1 MEKILLD
8 ISKTNQFISNSE
20 IAGLKKRLDDAV
32 SKIKDKT
39 GECSEFLGWVNLPEN
54 YDRGEFERI
63 KKAAIKI
70 REGSDALVVIGI
82 GGSYL
87 GARAVIEALK
97 PNFYNEY
104 ESGLN
109 IYFAGQNVSGQYLND
124 LLKLLENK
132 RVSINVISKSGTT
145 TEPAIAFRVLKD
157 FIEQRYGKDEAKD
170 RIFITT
176 DKEKG
181 ALKTLAEDEG
191 YETFM
196 VPDNIGGRYS
206 VLTAVGLLPIAA
218 AGIDIDQLLS
228 GAKDG
233 MSEYDIADENNPAY
247 LYAAVR
253 NTLYEKGKK
262 IEILINS
269 EPSMTCLAEWWKQL
283 FGESEGKAE
292 KGIFPAA
299 SIFTTDLHS
308 LGQYI
313 QEGERILFETI
324 LNFDK
329 TLADTQI
336 KQSENNLDGLN
347 FLAGKTANFVNDK
360 ALRATADAHEAGGVP
375 SMRFD
380 IPELNPYYIG
390 KLIYLFEMGCAIS
403 AYTLGVNPFNQP
415 GVEEYKNR
423 MFNLLG
429 KPGYEK

>member
-1 MEKILLD
+1 M
-8 ISKTNQFISNSE
+8 
-20 IAGLKKRLDDAV
+20 
-32 SKIKDKT
+32 
-39 GECSEFLGWVNLPEN
+39 
-54 YDRGEFERI
+54 
-63 KKAAIKI
+63 
-70 REGSDALVVIGI
+70 
-82 GGSYL
+82 
-87 GARAVIEALK
+87 IEALK

-104 ESGLN
+104 NNGLK

-132 RVSINVISKSGTT
+132 RVSVNVISKSGTT

-157 FIEQRYGKDEAKD
+157 FVEKKYGKTEAKD
-170 RIFITT
+170 RIFVTT

-191 YETFM
+191 YDTFI

-233 MSEYDIADENNPAY
+233 MSEYGTNDEDNPAY
-247 LYAAVR
+247 LYAAIR

-262 IEILINS
+262 IELLINS
-269 EPSMTCLAEWWKQL
+269 EPSMACFAEWWKQL

-329 TLADTQI
+329 TSADTHI
-336 KQSENNLDGLN
+336 KKSEDNLDGLN
-347 FLAGKTANFVNDK
+347 FLAGRTANFVNGI
-360 ALRATADAHEAGGVP
+360 ALTATANAHEAGGVP
-375 SMRFD
+375 SMRFN
-380 IPELNPYYIG
+380 IPEMNSYYLG
-390 KLIYLFEMGCAIS
+390 KLIYLFEMACAIS